1 MKRKILILISVAVMI
16 VFMLPAL
23 ILTAFANGSDI
34 ETEIIPFGDDEP
46 TVQIGDGNED
56 GKIDA
61 EDLIVLRKALHTD
74 AKYTEVLD
82 CNGDGVLDI
91 RDLVR
96 MKKHI
101 ASGTPL
107 GKLESNS

>member
-1 MKRKILILISVAVMI
+1 MKRKILILISAAVMI

-46 TVQIGDGNED
+46 TVLIGDGNED

-61 EDLIVLRKALHTD
+61 EDLIVLRRALLTD

>member
-1 MKRKILILISVAVMI
+1 MI
-16 VFMLPAL
+16 FVIFY
-23 ILTAFANGSDI
+23 
-34 ETEIIPFGDDEP
+34 EIILFDDDEP

-61 EDLIVLRKALHTD
+61 EDLIVLRRALLTD
-74 AKYTEVLD
+74 AEYTEVLD

-101 ASGTPL
+101 SSGTPF